1 MGIGAEIFFFYGSIL
16 MSQWVSNLSTLP
28 SRVPRRASRVRGILL
43 FCGFVLASKPVSN
56 LSTLPSRVP
65 RRASRVPGHSSFLW
79 FCPRVNAGI

>member
-28 SRVPRRASRVRGILL
+28 SRVPRRASRVSGHSS
-43 FCGFVLASKPVSN
+43 FYGFVLALMRVSK

-65 RRASRVPGHSSFLW
+65 RRTSRIPGHSSFFMVL
-79 FCPRVNAGI
+79 PGV

>member
-43 FCGFVLASKPVSN
+43 FCGFVLALMRVSK

-65 RRASRVPGHSSFLW
+65 RRTSRIPGHSSFFMVL
-79 FCPRVNAGI
+79 PGV